1 MTKRAARPTYIVAYL
16 ELREHPKLQRLATRM
31 GWRKAQALGALM
43 LLWMHAAEYAQD
55 GVIDEYDAHELAT
68 ICDVPKPQATRWMEA
83 LTEVGWTDEDPRRI
97 HDWSDYSGKT
107 LELLRENRE
116 RVARHRAAKSEQS
129 PAPTRSDEADST
141 RTVRERTRTV
151 PVPSALRVRR
161 EESKREI
168 TPTACADDETA
179 LVASDTRHEQ
189 RQALWSAFDA
199 GMGPARTQNERG
211 RRAKA
216 VADLLAA
223 DITPDEVTRAIAA
236 WPRVM
241 RDATLTETG
250 IASHVGRLTAA
261 PAFGR
266 APNGQMSNVELV
278 WAVTEEIRLEEEA
291 RARGTGTVPSRDG
304 AAARVF
310 AAPGRG

>member
-1 MTKRAARPTYIVAYL
+1 LRAALISQSL
-16 ELREHPKLQRLATRM
+16 
-31 GWRKAQALGALM
+31 
-43 LLWMHAAEYAQD
+43 
-55 GVIDEYDAHELAT
+55 
-68 ICDVPKPQATRWMEA
+68 
-83 LTEVGWTDEDPRRI
+83 
-97 HDWSDYSGKT
+97 
-107 LELLRENRE
+107 NR
-116 RVARHRAAKSEQS
+116 
-129 PAPTRSDEADST
+129 PTRSTHNVKPSGPRST
-141 RTVRERTRTV
+141 PEWG
-151 PVPSALRVRR
+151 
-161 EESKREI
+161 
-168 TPTACADDETA
+168 
-179 LVASDTRHEQ
+179 Q
-189 RQALWSAFDA
+189 
-199 GMGPARTQNERG
+199 RG
-211 RRAKA
+211 RRTNAVGGRKA

-291 RARGTGTVPSRDG
+291 KARGTGTVPSRNG